1 MENIVCS
8 IGLGL
13 LVILLAPAL
22 FSSIANIFN
31 GSEITNVVVPEP
43 SAAVSNDIVIYIPQ
57 VFESLFRDLMTVIIN
72 NQEQQNVQ
80 FKIIQAQI
88 DFINT
93 TLFHCGVGIF
103 TLVVCGLGYYFVYNN
118 PNINI
123 PELVN
128 NIYTQINNQCTYI
141 SNQTFQ
147 FFNRILG
154 INNLEIPIVHAEIVN
169 QNVQQIDNGFLDII
183 AEDVVN
189 NIQNQEINRLLDII
203 LNDRTLAYITD
214 VANVNLTDAHII
226 GQILLQNNGII

>member
-1 MENIVCS
+1 MEGTACGV
-8 IGLGL
+8 GFA
-13 LVILLAPAL
+13 ILIIICISSY
-22 FSSIANIFN
+22 FSSTSSDAEVTNIAI
-31 GSEITNVVVPEP
+31 PE
-43 SAAVSNDIVIYIPQ
+43 ADTVISNDVVIYSPQ
-57 VFESLFRDLMTVIIN
+57 VFESLFRDLMTVVIN

-93 TLFHCGVGIF
+93 TLFYCGVGIF

-128 NIYTQINNQCTYI
+128 NIYTQLNNQCTHI
-141 SNQTFQ
+141 SNQTLQ

-154 INNLEIPIVHAEIVN
+154 INNLEIPIAHAELVN
-169 QNVQQIDNGFLDII
+169 QNIQHIDNGILDII

-189 NIQNQEINRLLDII
+189 NIQNQEINRLLDMI